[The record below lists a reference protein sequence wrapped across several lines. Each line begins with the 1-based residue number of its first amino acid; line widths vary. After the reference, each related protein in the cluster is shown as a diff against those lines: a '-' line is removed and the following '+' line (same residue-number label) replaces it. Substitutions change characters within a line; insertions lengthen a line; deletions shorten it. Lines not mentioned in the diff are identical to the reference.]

1 MEVRMDNKQDLS
13 VKDKIKASYGK
24 LPKNQK
30 RIADYIL
37 ENFDK
42 IPFYNVQEL
51 SAATSSSVA
60 SITRFSQRIGLDG
73 YIDLREKISGL
84 LQSRIKNKS
93 IFSLYDE
100 KLLKDDTLTAVAN
113 LDIKNIG
120 DTLAMVD
127 REHFGLTVDSIL
139 KAKRVFTAGLGIS
152 YLLAEILAY
161 QLAQVGV
168 DASVLK
174 HTWCS
179 FPENLVYSDSSDYLI
194 LISFPPYS
202 KETIETAK
210 AAKEQGIGFTAITD
224 KHSAPFTFYT
234 NRILTVNSENMLYT
248 NSFSAISVLI
258 NAIATECALKNK
270 KKSGQIMARLDDL
283 SKKLDLVL
291 E

>member
-1 MEVRMDNKQDLS
+1 MSELT
-13 VKDKIKASYGK
+13 VKDKIKQSYNT

-42 IPFYNVQEL
+42 IPFYNVHEL
-51 SAATSSSVA
+51 SEATSSSVA
-60 SITRFSQRIGLDG
+60 SITRFAQRIGLDG
-73 YIDLREKISGL
+73 YIELREGISGL
-84 LQSRIKNKS
+84 LQSKIKNKS

-120 DTLAMVD
+120 DTLAMID
-127 REHFGLTVDSIL
+127 REHFSLTVTSIL
-139 KAKRVFTAGLGIS
+139 KARRVYTAGLGIS

-161 QLAQVGV
+161 QLAQIGI
-168 DASVLK
+168 DADVMK
-174 HTWCS
+174 HTWSS
-179 FPENLVYSDSSDYLI
+179 FPENLVYADKSDYMV

-210 AAKEQGIGFTAITD
+210 TAREQGIDFTAITD

-234 NRILTVNSENMLYT
+234 DRVLTVNSENMLYT